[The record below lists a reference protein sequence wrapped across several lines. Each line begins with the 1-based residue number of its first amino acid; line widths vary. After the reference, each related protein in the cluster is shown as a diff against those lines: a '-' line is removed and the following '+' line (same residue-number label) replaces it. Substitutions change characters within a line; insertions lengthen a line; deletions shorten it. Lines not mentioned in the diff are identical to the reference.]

1 MRSTGSGPMGAL
13 LMLAPLVAVPIL
25 AVVGIP
31 QFAPGNL
38 IDPNGSKQVVSSR
51 DSRAFAEPRFGDA
64 ARHDADDLFAPLD
77 ESGSDVNGFDDPL
90 DSRKVSSRG
99 RNPQS
104 HEFDEFEEEA
114 PRPRSRK
121 NSTFEN
127 DADAEFGEAPPADQY
142 DSEVSPK
149 SRASSRRPRS
159 GGQTPPDEFDDL
171 NNQAQ
176 PFDELADSGSAAGP
190 PTQPRGEA
198 YPDDSATFGGGRSK
212 GNGRRTGPRDLAAP
226 PQEPLEDAPRGDA
239 EGNPFEAAPPVQ
251 KAPRQA
257 ENRPKTPPRS
267 RDPHDAPIFIPQESA
282 QGEQFADAGS
292 FAPPPVQK
300 KSNTGKRATQ
310 PVIPPDPPEE
320 APEQETTPAVT
331 EEEQVPG
338 VNELTWQEATKRL
351 RALGVGKS
359 KQYFTYLEDSNS
371 FLFTCSAIH
380 MKDAKKTLRFE
391 AEAEEPLLA
400 VSQVLDKLE
409 AWQSASPQRRV
420 ADRGQE

>member
-1 MRSTGSGPMGAL
+1 MGAL

-77 ESGSDVNGFDDPL
+77 ESGSDVHGFDDPL
-90 DSRKVSSRG
+90 DSRKVGSRD
-99 RNPQS
+99 RNPQAE
-104 HEFDEFEEEA
+104 EFEEFEEEA

-121 NSTFEN
+121 SPAFEN

-149 SRASSRRPRS
+149 SRPNSRRPRS
-159 GGQTPPDEFDDL
+159 GSQTSPDEFDDL

-176 PFDELADSGSAAGP
+176 PFDELADVGSADGSM
-190 PTQPRGEA
+190 THPRGEA
-198 YPDDSATFGGGRSK
+198 DPDDSATFGGGRPK
-212 GNGRRTGPRDLAAP
+212 GSGRRTGPRDLAAP
-226 PQEPLEDAPRGDA
+226 AQEPLENAPQGDA

-251 KAPRQA
+251 KAPRQPDS
-257 ENRPKTPPRS
+257 RPKTQPRS
-267 RDPHDAPIFIPQESA
+267 RDPHDAPIFQPQESA
-282 QGEQFADAGS
+282 PGEQLADAGS

-300 KSNTGKRATQ
+300 KPNTGKRATQ

>member
-38 IDPNGSKQVVSSR
+38 IDPNGSKQIASSR

-90 DSRKVSSRG
+90 DSRRVSSRG

-104 HEFDEFEEEA
+104 DEFEEET
-114 PRPRSRK
+114 PRPRGRRSP
-121 NSTFEN
+121 TFEN
-127 DADAEFGEAPPADQY
+127 DADAEFGDAPPADQH
-142 DSEVSPK
+142 DSGEVFPK
-149 SRASSRRPRS
+149 SRPNSRRPRS
-159 GGQTPPDEFDDL
+159 GSQNSPDEFDEL

-176 PFDELADSGSAAGP
+176 PFDEFADSANGEGSQ
-190 PTQPRGEA
+190 TQPRGERYA
-198 YPDDSATFGGGRSK
+198 DNSATFGGGRLTGS
-212 GNGRRTGPRDLAAP
+212 GRRTGPRDLAAE
-226 PQEPLEDAPRGDA
+226 PQEPLEYAPEGNA

-257 ENRPKTPPRS
+257 DNRPKAPPRP
-267 RDPHDAPIFIPQESA
+267 RDPHDAPIFIPQDSA
-282 QGEQFADAGS
+282 PEEEVADAGS

-300 KSNTGKRATQ
+300 QSNTGNRGPQ
-310 PVIPPDPPEE
+310 QVIPPNPPEE
-320 APEQETTPAVT
+320 VPEQESTPAVT
-331 EEEQVPG
+331 DEEQVPG
-338 VNELTWQEATKRL
+338 IDELTWQEATKRL

-409 AWQSASPQRRV
+409 AWQSTSPQRRV